1 MAAKKILPKL
11 QNLTRMTAAE
21 MLAIFV
27 VLAGALLGTFLQAF
41 APNEKPQSAGGKF
54 TASVFDA
61 MDSLA
66 AVQKTTYIGTDM
78 RNNPEEDLAAADTVV
93 ERDSYFPKPA
103 KSNKITSGKIN
114 INTASKNEL
123 MRLPWVGEKTAEK
136 IIEYRENNPFENP
149 ADIKNIKGIGDKK
162 FEKMEEFIEISK

>member
-1 MAAKKILPKL
+1 MSAKKILPKL

-27 VLAGALLGTFLQAF
+27 VLGGTLLGTFLQAF
-41 APNEKPQSAGGKF
+41 APNEEPQTAGGEF
-54 TASVFDA
+54 TASVLDA

-78 RNNPEEDLAAADTVV
+78 QNNPEEDLAAADTVV
-93 ERDSYFPKPA
+93 EKDSYFPKSN
-103 KSNKITSGKIN
+103 KSKKITSGKIN

-136 IIEYRENNPFENP
+136 IIEYREKKSFESP
-149 ADIKNIKGIGDKK
+149 EDIKKIKGIGDKK